1 MIVAAP
7 AFNESTSI
15 VGIFVVSMPVNSLRF
30 CTESVEA
37 FALFSALIELCNCF
51 ASSEFLSEISAYF
64 ASSVFI
70 DAAIESELFFAAVF
84 AALIV

>member
-7 AFNESTSI
+7 AFKESTSI
-15 VGIFVVSMPVNSLRF
+15 VGIFDVSMPDNSLRF

-51 ASSEFLSEISAYF
+51 ASSEFLSEIPAYF
-64 ASSVFI
+64 ASSALI
-70 DAAIESELFFAAVF
+70 DAAIASELFFAVVF
-84 AALIV
+84 AVVIV